1 MSLRVYAYANCDTCR
16 KALKFLAAQKVAH
29 EVIPIREQP
38 PTVAE
43 LRKMLGYV
51 GGDLR
56 KLFNTAGQ
64 DYRVLD
70 MKTRLP
76 KLGEDEALAL
86 LASNG
91 NLVKRPFVLAKKAGG
106 VGFREEEWQKLI
118 AEA

>member
-16 KALKFLAAQKVAH
+16 KALKFLAAKKVAH
-29 EVIPIREQP
+29 EVIPIREKP

-43 LRKMLGYV
+43 LRTMLGHV

-64 DYRVLD
+64 DYRALD

-76 KLGEDEALAL
+76 TMKVDEALTL

-91 NLVKRPFVLAKKAGG
+91 NLVKRPFVLSTKSGA
-106 VGFREEEWQKLI
+106 VGFREEEWAQLVAGK
-118 AEA
+118 